1 MSPSLSSI
9 TVGVAVAFRQQQ
21 LSSENAR
28 LTLQNNSLLQ
38 ENSQLQ
44 SEDDD
49 LRLQQQRL
57 NASNRQLNQQVDTL
71 QRELTAQHGLSKGT
85 GGTQHRSALDVYA

>member
-1 MSPSLSSI
+1 MNPSLSSI
-9 TVGVAVAFRQQQ
+9 TLGAAAAFRQQQ

-44 SEDDD
+44 REEAG
-49 LRLQQQRL
+49 LRLQQQRR
-57 NASNRQLNQQVDTL
+57 NADNRHLHQQVGTL
-71 QRELTAQHGLSKGT
+71 RRELAVRNAGSTGT
-85 GGTQHRSALDVYA
+85 GGSRRGAALDVYA